1 MNERLSAQ
9 PWHDEIKRYQEQFKR
24 WTSRGEEIVKRYRDE
39 RKESQQSD
47 ARFNILW
54 SNVRTLK
61 PAIYAKP
68 PLPEVSRRFNDADPV
83 ARCASTIL
91 ERALDFEIKQYND
104 FNSTMSCVVEDRLLP
119 GRGVAWLRYEPTI
132 ETIEAEPQISNYIE
146 VGGEEY
152 ATHETNEENSF
163 AGEQEPMERIENEQ
177 SPVDY
182 VYWQDFAHLPARTW
196 DEVTWVARRVYV
208 TKEEG
213 LERFGEVFENVP
225 LTTSPDKKDGERSTT
240 EQLKKAEVWEIWDKP
255 KKCVYWVSTHYDVI
269 LDHKDDPLELENF
282 FPCPKPFFATI
293 STGSLVPVAD
303 FVMYQDQ
310 ANEIDEI
317 TGRIQHLTRALKVM
331 GIYAADESSI
341 ERLMKEGNDA
351 VMIPVKNWAAFVEK
365 GGLSQ
370 AVQFIPLG
378 DVIQAIAQLYQSREQ
393 CKQIIYETTGLADI
407 IRGATDAAET
417 ATAQQIKSNFTSL
430 RLNEMKDD
438 MARFARDILRMKAE
452 IMCSKYQPETLIK
465 ASGIMHTDD
474 ADLVEQ
480 ALMLL
485 KNEPLRNF
493 NIDIETDTLVLI
505 DQQKDKQDRLEFLT
519 AVGGFMRQAMD
530 AGQQQPQMIPL
541 LGELMLFGIR
551 GFKIGRTVEGS
562 FEKFIEQSKQ
572 QAQNPQPSAEEKKI
586 QADMQAV
593 QLKAQIEQQQAEERQ
608 QLEKMRFQ
616 HDAVIESQQQQ
627 IATQKMQLEQA
638 KMQAEAQIQQSKLA
652 NEKMISDQKIQFDQW
667 KAQLDN
673 DTKIAIAQLQAQNS
687 MKQHVLSIN
696 SNSEKFAETDEEGNT
711 KLNSN
716 LAGALESVIEKVNE
730 NMMQMMTISNNQNQ
744 SVIDRISEMHSQVT
758 RPKQVVRDANGK
770 IIGVK

>member
-1 MNERLSAQ
+1 MDGKNPLTAKMTY
-9 PWHDEIKRYQEQFKR
+9 DKKAMVYEIWNKRTAKVCWIAKGYPQAL
-24 WTSRGEEIVKRYRDE
+24 DE
-39 RKESQQSD
+39 R
-47 ARFNILW
+47 
-54 SNVRTLK
+54 
-61 PAIYAKP
+61 
-68 PLPEVSRRFNDADPV
+68 
-83 ARCASTIL
+83 
-91 ERALDFEIKQYND
+91 
-104 FNSTMSCVVEDRLLP
+104 
-119 GRGVAWLRYEPTI
+119 
-132 ETIEAEPQISNYIE
+132 
-146 VGGEEY
+146 
-152 ATHETNEENSF
+152 
-163 AGEQEPMERIENEQ
+163 
-177 SPVDY
+177 
-182 VYWQDFAHLPARTW
+182 
-196 DEVTWVARRVYV
+196 
-208 TKEEG
+208 
-213 LERFGEVFENVP
+213 
-225 LTTSPDKKDGERSTT
+225 
-240 EQLKKAEVWEIWDKP
+240 
-255 KKCVYWVSTHYDVI
+255 
-269 LDHKDDPLELENF
+269 DDPLELEEF

-378 DVIQAIAQLYQSREQ
+378 DVIQAVAQLYQAREQ

-474 ADLVEQ
+474 ADLVQQ

-505 DQQKDKQDRLEFLT
+505 DQQKDKQDRLEFLA
-519 AVGGFMRQAMD
+519 AVGGFMRQAME

-586 QADMQAV
+586 QADMQSA
-593 QLKAQIEQQQAEERQ
+593 QLKAQIEQQQADARQ

-616 HDAVIESQQQQ
+616 HDATIEAQQQQ
-627 IATQKMQLEQA
+627 MDSQKLQLE
-638 KMQAEAQIQQSKLA
+638 
-652 NEKMISDQKIQFDQW
+652 QW

-673 DTKIAIAQLQAQNS
+673 DTKITIAQIQAQNS
-687 MKQHVLSIN
+687 MKQHVLSLN
-696 SNSEKFAETDEEGNT
+696 AGKEDSMTEFDETGNPQ
-711 KLNSN
+711 LNSVLSTSLN
-716 LAGALESVIEKVNE
+716 NVIENVNM
-730 NMMQMMTISNNQNQ
+730 NMTQMMTLANQQNQ
-744 SVIDRISEMHSQVT
+744 ALLDRMSEMHNQVT
-758 RPKQVVRDANGK
+758 RPKQVVRDANGR

>member
-24 WTSRGEEIVKRYRDE
+24 WTERGEEIVKRYRDE
-39 RKESQQSD
+39 RKESQQTDS
-47 ARFNILW
+47 RFNILW

-68 PLPEVSRRFNDADPV
+68 PNPEVSRRFNDADPV

-91 ERALDFEIKQYND
+91 ERALDFELKQYSD
-104 FNSTMSCVVEDRLLP
+104 FNSTLSCVVEDRLLP

-132 ETIEAEPQISNYIE
+132 ERIESEPEITNYVE
-146 VGGEEY
+146 VGGESY
-152 ATHETNEENSF
+152 GTHETSEENQL
-163 AGEQEPMERIENEQ
+163 AGEEREPLERIENEQ

-196 DEVTWVARRVYV
+196 DEVTWVARRVYMS
-208 TKEEG
+208 KEEG
-213 LERFGEVFENVP
+213 LERFGDIFANVP
-225 LTTSPDKKDGERSTT
+225 LTTSPDKRDGEKLTT
-240 EQLKKAEVWEIWDKP
+240 EQLKKAEIWEIWDKP
-255 KKCVYWVSTHYDVI
+255 KKCVYWVSTFYDVI
-269 LDHKDDPLELENF
+269 LDHRDDPLELECF

-378 DVIQAIAQLYQSREQ
+378 DVIQAIAQLYQAREQ

-407 IRGATDAAET
+407 IRGATSAEET

-474 ADLVEQ
+474 AKLVQQ

-505 DQQKDKQDRLEFLT
+505 DQQKDKQDRMEFLT
-519 AVGGFMRQAMD
+519 AVGGFMKQAIESATSHPEM
-530 AGQQQPQMIPL
+530 MPL
-541 LGELMLFGIR
+541 LGELLLFGIR

-572 QAQNPQPSAEEKKI
+572 QSQNPQLSNEQQKI
-586 QADMQAV
+586 QADIQAT
-593 QLKAQIEQQQAEERQ
+593 QLKAQIEQQAQQARQ
-608 QLEKMRFQ
+608 QLEAQKFQ
-616 HDAVIESQQQQ
+616 HNATIEAQQQQ
-627 IATQKMQLEQA
+627 M
-638 KMQAEAQIQQSKLA
+638 EAQKL
-652 NEKMISDQKIQFDQW
+652 QFEQW

-673 DTKIAIAQLQAQNS
+673 DTKIAIAQIQSQNS
-687 MKQHVLSIN
+687 MKQHVL
-696 SNSEKFAETDEEGNT
+696 T
-711 KLNSN
+711 LNSN
-716 LAGALESVIEKVNE
+716 KEQEGLVELTDTGDTQPNSALSSLVEAVNT
-730 NMMQMMTISNNQNQ
+730 NMAQMMAIANQQNQ
-744 SVIDRISEMHSQVT
+744 SILQHQAEIQQQLN
-758 RPKQVVRDANGK
+758 RPKQIVRDANGK
-770 IIGVK
+770 IMGVQ

>member
-132 ETIEAEPQISNYIE
+132 ESIEAEPQISNYIE

-152 ATHETNEENSF
+152 ATHETTLENAF
-163 AGEQEPMERIENEQ
+163 AGDEQEPMERIENEQ

-208 TKEEG
+208 SKEEG
-213 LERFGEVFENVP
+213 LERFGDVFNNVP

-474 ADLVEQ
+474 ADLVQQ

-505 DQQKDKQDRLEFLT
+505 DQQKDKQDRLEFLA
-519 AVGGFMRQAMD
+519 AVGGFMRQAME

-586 QADMQAV
+586 QADMQSA
-593 QLKAQIEQQQAEERQ
+593 QLKAQIEQQQADARQ

-616 HDAVIESQQQQ
+616 HDATIEAQQQQ
-627 IATQKMQLEQA
+627 MDSQKLQLE
-638 KMQAEAQIQQSKLA
+638 
-652 NEKMISDQKIQFDQW
+652 QW

-673 DTKIAIAQLQAQNS
+673 DTKITIAQIQAQNS
-687 MKQHVLSIN
+687 MKQHVLSLN
-696 SNSEKFAETDEEGNT
+696 AGKEDSMTEFDETGNPQ
-711 KLNSN
+711 LNSVLSTSLN
-716 LAGALESVIEKVNE
+716 NVIENVNM
-730 NMMQMMTISNNQNQ
+730 NMTQMMTLANQQNQ
-744 SVIDRISEMHSQVT
+744 SLLERVAEMHNQVT
-758 RPKQVVRDANGK
+758 RPKQVVRDANGR
-770 IIGVK
+770 IIGVQ

>member
-24 WTSRGEEIVKRYRDE
+24 WTERGEEIVKRYRDE
-39 RKESQQSD
+39 RKESQQTDS
-47 ARFNILW
+47 RFNILW

-68 PLPEVSRRFNDADPV
+68 PMPEVSRRFNDNDPI

-132 ETIEAEPQISNYIE
+132 ESIEAEPQISNYIE

-152 ATHETNEENSF
+152 ATHETTLENAF
-163 AGEQEPMERIENEQ
+163 AGDEQEPMERIENEQ

-208 TKEEG
+208 SKEEG
-213 LERFGEVFENVP
+213 LERFGDVFNNVP

-282 FPCPKPFFATI
+282 FPCPKPYFATI

-378 DVIQAIAQLYQSREQ
+378 DVIQAVAQLYQAREQ

-474 ADLVEQ
+474 ANLVQQ

-505 DQQKDKQDRLEFLT
+505 DQQKDKQDRLEFLA
-519 AVGGFMRQAMD
+519 AVGGFMRQAME

-586 QADMQAV
+586 QADMQSA
-593 QLKAQIEQQQAEERQ
+593 QLKAQIEQQQADARQ

-616 HDAVIESQQQQ
+616 HDATIEAQQQQ
-627 IATQKMQLEQA
+627 MDSQKLQLE
-638 KMQAEAQIQQSKLA
+638 
-652 NEKMISDQKIQFDQW
+652 QW

-673 DTKIAIAQLQAQNS
+673 DTKITIAQIQAQNS
-687 MKQHVLSIN
+687 MKQHVLS
-696 SNSEKFAETDEEGNT
+696 
-711 KLNSN
+711 LNSGKDQGTLTELN
-716 LAGALESVIEKVNE
+716 DSGDMQISSLLSGSLSNVIDSVNT
-730 NMMQMMTISNNQNQ
+730 NMAQMMAMANQQNQ
-744 SVIDRISEMHSQVT
+744 ALFEKMSMLHDHVA
-758 RPKQVVRDANGK
+758 RPKQVVRDVNGK